1 MQDQR
6 TYDRC
11 STAAAEQL
19 LQQLVQLPLAPQFEQ
34 DGQIKIAEG
43 GLGLGRPGSGF
54 AGYGDLLATTGGAE
68 RGAQVGD
75 LLRRQAAQIGH
86 HPMGGHAVVT
96 AIALDELGV
105 FVAFAVAAN
114 TGDAQ
119 MHSSYL
125 HLHTINV
132 HIKQS
137 LITVVSTEHLQPCEH
152 KQLSHNP
159 DQNEVAATVTVEA
172 TTIALWPCD
181 TSSSLSEHRASSG

>member
-1 MQDQR
+1 
-6 TYDRC
+6 
-11 STAAAEQL
+11 
-19 LQQLVQLPLAPQFEQ
+19 
-34 DGQIKIAEG
+34 
-43 GLGLGRPGSGF
+43 
-54 AGYGDLLATTGGAE
+54 
-68 RGAQVGD
+68 GD

-132 HIKQS
+132 HIKRS

-152 KQLSHNP
+152 KQLSHDP
-159 DQNEVAATVTVEA
+159 DQIEGSVSASASGVSERSRSGTARRRRGRTPSAQPSTLASYWRMRWSTARRPSKSTVTIPPR
-172 TTIALWPCD
+172 TG
-181 TSSSLSEHRASSG
+181 SRAHKS